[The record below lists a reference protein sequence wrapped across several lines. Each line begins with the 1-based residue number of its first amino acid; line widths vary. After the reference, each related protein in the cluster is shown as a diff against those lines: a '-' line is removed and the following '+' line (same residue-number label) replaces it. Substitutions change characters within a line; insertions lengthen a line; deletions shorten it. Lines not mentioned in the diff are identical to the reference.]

1 MFEYPFSANYLSI
14 GPHRL
19 HYVDE
24 GQGPVV
30 VMVHGN
36 PTWSY
41 YYRHVISQLATSHRV
56 IAIDHLGCGLSDKPQ
71 EYPYCLQQHR
81 DNLQALLDHLRIDRY
96 ALMVHD
102 WGGAIGMGCAV
113 NHPEKIE
120 RIVILNTA
128 AFRSRRIPL
137 RIRICRWPGIGRFI
151 VQGLNGFAWP
161 AQFMAVTKPLATEA
175 AKAYLKPYDSWA
187 NRVAINAFVRDI
199 PLSAA
204 HPSYALLTE
213 IEEGL
218 ARLRTP
224 AIPKLILWGGQ
235 DFCFNRFFF
244 DEWCERFPEANRH
257 YFADGGHY
265 ILEDKRAEIAPLL
278 QDFFT
283 GRG

>member
-113 NHPEKIE
+113 NHPERIE

-161 AQFMAVTKPLATEA
+161 AQFMAVTKPLAAEA

-187 NRVAINAFVRDI
+187 NRVAINAFVQDI